1 MYIVKIFYR
10 KLYKSGTFS
19 LSYTLA
25 NVWGSS
31 FEPKF
36 GIYRNC
42 NIFFIPVLKSYYK
55 YWSLKKYGE

>member
-55 YWSLKKYGE
+55 Y